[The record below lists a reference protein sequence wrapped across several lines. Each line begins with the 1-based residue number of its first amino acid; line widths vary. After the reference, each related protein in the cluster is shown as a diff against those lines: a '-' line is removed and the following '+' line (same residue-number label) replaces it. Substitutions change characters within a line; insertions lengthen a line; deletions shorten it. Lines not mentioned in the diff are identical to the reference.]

1 MNNKLA
7 VRTISGVVFA
17 VVMLAC
23 LLFNQFLFGAL
34 ILFIMSVMMS
44 EFYKMTMGDNY
55 RFSRLLAIAGGW
67 IAFILVFCHCA
78 YGMHA
83 KFICLSV
90 VPMLVVM
97 INSLYVKN
105 KSEFGKFSFI
115 YSGILYIALPLI
127 LSNLIA
133 FHGDVFNTLLLLC
146 FFVIIWCSDVG
157 AYVFGM
163 AWGQKYGKKLAPAIS
178 PKKSWIGFWGG
189 MFFAVLASV
198 VLNLTG
204 VFTFPLIHCVILAIL
219 MDVAGVYG
227 DLFESQW
234 KRYCDVKDSGN
245 IIPGHGGMLDRFDS
259 ALFAIPVGAIYL
271 AIMNLL

>member
-7 VRTISGVVFA
+7 VRTISGIVFA

-34 ILFIMSVMMS
+34 ILFIMTVMMS

-55 RFSRLLAIAGGW
+55 RFSRLLSIAGGW

-78 YGMHA
+78 YGMPV
-83 KFICLSV
+83 KFICLCV

-97 INSLYVKN
+97 INSLYVKD

-115 YSGILYIALPLI
+115 YSGLLYISLPLV

-163 AWGQKYGKKLAPAIS
+163 ALGQKYGKKLAPSIS

-204 VFTFPLIHCVILAIL
+204 VFTFPMIHCVILAIL